1 MVVGGHSRG
10 KEGERVALSDDFA
23 DRLKEG
29 EGQSRLQSKCGKY
42 FVDEENV

>member
-1 MVVGGHSRG
+1 MVVAAITS

-23 DRLKEG
+23 DRLQEAKVRAAAIEV
-29 EGQSRLQSKCGKY
+29 RKY